1 MARTACPKFGYTPCA
16 PGTRANVETV
26 RSCRTD
32 LDNQKGSARRAG
44 LSRIQPH
51 VQLTRACGPAR
62 VLGSGKDEKIQAPG
76 RVLGSAK
83 ALTMRLTTEYGVIAG
98 QRWKGSRIYQ
108 GIGLQAQQGP

>member
-1 MARTACPKFGYTPCA
+1 
-16 PGTRANVETV
+16 
-26 RSCRTD
+26 
-32 LDNQKGSARRAG
+32 
-44 LSRIQPH
+44 
-51 VQLTRACGPAR
+51 
-62 VLGSGKDEKIQAPG
+62 LGSGKDEKIQAPG